1 VSGKQI
7 SPLLKMLAEERVSP
21 HIEKKDTN
29 KILPVFGEK
38 GIPSLYSRRYE
49 PAVFSILNSRLIA
62 PALRSHFRRKRCQ
75 YIRFTMSSAEAKTVA
90 HFSGC
95 LVQKNGVFIKNERAT

>member
-21 HIEKKDTN
+21 HIEKKDTH

-75 YIRFTMSSAEAKTVA
+75 RIRFTISNAEAK
-90 HFSGC
+90 
-95 LVQKNGVFIKNERAT
+95 Q